1 MGFGSKTVV
10 GEVWL
15 LVVFKVIHRRNQL
28 NEWFASFEKA
38 PSGFRF
44 HIYYFKP
51 LQLDPW
57 GFPGLPGGVFFSKL
71 PFPSWDKCLFFSHIH
86 HAPPTS
92 APPHSE
98 SPGQPAVTWG
108 PGAWWGAFS
117 WEQRLAGCPLPH
129 ACLRHG
135 KPGGLSW
142 RIGGVC
148 WKLSVL
154 RGKGTFSWISRSKSI
169 NQLQRNTREGGS
181 GFLAGI
187 EITKAAGSLW
197 GFCPSWCRG
206 QNSGAIPG

>member
-1 MGFGSKTVV
+1 MV

-135 KPGGLSW
+135 KPGGP
-142 RIGGVC
+142 
-148 WKLSVL
+148 VL
-154 RGKGTFSWISRSKSI
+154 AHWWSLLEALRFERKRDFLMDFP
-169 NQLQRNTREGGS
+169 LQEYQS
-181 GFLAGI
+181 AP
-187 EITKAAGSLW
+187 EKH
-197 GFCPSWCRG
+197 
-206 QNSGAIPG
+206 